1 MLAICLALTFFIKQ
15 NQGDTNRVWI
25 NVGNIKGETGASG
38 RSVNVYKDTSHGQ
51 IIFVG
56 EDTEAII
63 YLSEIKGAKGDT
75 GPAGPV
81 NMTSTLDTT
90 DTTNAVTNS
99 AIATA
104 IEDVVDQIGT
114 ITSAQQSNLTLLGS

>member
-1 MLAICLALTFFIKQ
+1 MSW
-15 NQGDTNRVWI
+15 V
-25 NVGNIKGETGASG
+25 NVGNIKGETGADG
-38 RSVNVYKDTSHGQ
+38 TSVNVYKDTAHGQ

-56 EDTEAII
+56 DDTEATI

-75 GPAGPV
+75 GATGPAGPV
-81 NMTSTLDTT
+81 NMTSILDTT

-104 IEDVVDQIGT
+104 IEDVNNQIGA
-114 ITSAQQSNLTLLGS
+114 ITSAQTANLNLLGS

>member
-1 MLAICLALTFFIKQ
+1 MA
-15 NQGDTNRVWI
+15 WI

-56 EDTEAII
+56 EDTQAII

-81 NMTSTLDTT
+81 NMTSTLDTS

-99 AIATA
+99 AIATEIESIQTA
-104 IEDVVDQIGT
+104 IGN
-114 ITSAQQSNLTLLGS
+114 ITSAKQSNLTLLGS

>member
-1 MLAICLALTFFIKQ
+1 MSC
-15 NQGDTNRVWI
+15 V
-25 NVGNIKGETGASG
+25 NVGNIKGETGADGS
-38 RSVNVYKDTSHGQ
+38 SVNVYKDTAHGQ

-56 EDTEAII
+56 DDTEAVI
-63 YLSEIKGAKGDT
+63 YLSEIKGATGAT

-104 IEDVVDQIGT
+104 IEDVTDQIGT
-114 ITSAQQSNLTLLGS
+114 ITSAQSANLNLLGS

>member
-1 MLAICLALTFFIKQ
+1 MSW
-15 NQGDTNRVWI
+15 V
-25 NVGNIKGETGASG
+25 NVGNIKGETGADG
-38 RSVNVYKDTSHGQ
+38 TSVNVYKDTAHGQ

-56 EDTEAII
+56 DDTEATI

-75 GPAGPV
+75 GATGPAGPV
-81 NMTSTLDTT
+81 NMTSTT

-104 IEDVVDQIGT
+104 IEDVTDQIGA
-114 ITSAQQSNLTLLGS
+114 ITSAQTANLNLLGS

>member
-1 MLAICLALTFFIKQ
+1 MA
-15 NQGDTNRVWI
+15 WI
-25 NVGNIKGETGASG
+25 NVGNIKGETGANG

-56 EDTEAII
+56 EDTQAII

-81 NMTSTLDTT
+81 NLTSTLDTT

-99 AIATA
+99 AIATEIESIQTA
-104 IEDVVDQIGT
+104 IGN

>member
-1 MLAICLALTFFIKQ
+1 MA
-15 NQGDTNRVWI
+15 WI
-25 NVGNIKGETGASG
+25 NVGNLKGETGSSG
-38 RSVNVYKDTSHGQ
+38 RSINVYKDTSHGQ

-56 EDTEAII
+56 EDTQAII
-63 YLSEIKGAKGDT
+63 YLSELKGDTGAT

-81 NMTSTLDTT
+81 NMTSTLDTS

-99 AIATA
+99 AIATEIESIQTA
-104 IEDVVDQIGT
+104 IGN

>member
-1 MLAICLALTFFIKQ
+1 MA
-15 NQGDTNRVWI
+15 WI

-56 EDTEAII
+56 EDTQAII

-81 NMTSTLDTT
+81 NMTSTLDTS

-99 AIATA
+99 AIATEIESIQTA
-104 IEDVVDQIGT
+104 IGN

>member
-1 MLAICLALTFFIKQ
+1 MSW
-15 NQGDTNRVWI
+15 V
-25 NVGNIKGETGASG
+25 NVGNIKGETGADGS
-38 RSVNVYKDTSHGQ
+38 SVNVYKDTAHGQ

-56 EDTEAII
+56 EDTEAVI
-63 YLSEIKGAKGDT
+63 YLSEIKGATGAT

-104 IEDVVDQIGT
+104 IEDVTDQIGT
-114 ITSAQQSNLTLLGS
+114 ITSVQSVNLNLLGS

>member
-1 MLAICLALTFFIKQ
+1 MSW
-15 NQGDTNRVWI
+15 V
-25 NVGNIKGETGASG
+25 NVGNIKGETGANG
-38 RSVNVYKDTSHGQ
+38 TSVNVYKDTAHGQ

-56 EDTEAII
+56 DDTEAVI
-63 YLSEIKGAKGDT
+63 YLSEIKGDTGAT

-104 IEDVVDQIGT
+104 IEDVTDQIGT

>member
-1 MLAICLALTFFIKQ
+1 MA
-15 NQGDTNRVWI
+15 WI

-56 EDTEAII
+56 EDTQAII
-63 YLSEIKGAKGDT
+63 YLTEIKGAKGDT

-81 NMTSTLDTT
+81 NMTSTLDTS

-99 AIATA
+99 AIATEIESIQTA
-104 IEDVVDQIGT
+104 IGN
-114 ITSAQQSNLTLLGS
+114 ITSAQHSNLTLLGS

>member
-1 MLAICLALTFFIKQ
+1 MSW
-15 NQGDTNRVWI
+15 V
-25 NVGNIKGETGASG
+25 NVGNIKGETGADG

-56 EDTEAII
+56 DDTEAVI
-63 YLSEIKGAKGDT
+63 YLSEIGAT

-99 AIATA
+99 AIATT
-104 IEDVVDQIGT
+104 IEDVTDQIGT

>member
-1 MLAICLALTFFIKQ
+1 MSW
-15 NQGDTNRVWI
+15 V
-25 NVGNIKGETGASG
+25 NVGNIKGETGADDS
-38 RSVNVYKDTSHGQ
+38 SVNVYKDTSHGQ

-56 EDTEAII
+56 DDTEAVI
-63 YLSEIKGAKGDT
+63 YLSEIKGAKGDTGAT

-104 IEDVVDQIGT
+104 IEDVTDQIGT
-114 ITSAQQSNLTLLGS
+114 ITSAQSANLNLLGS

>member
-1 MLAICLALTFFIKQ
+1 MA
-15 NQGDTNRVWI
+15 WI

-38 RSVNVYKDTSHGQ
+38 RSVNVYKDTAHGQ

-56 EDTEAII
+56 EDTEVII
-63 YLSEIKGAKGDT
+63 YLSEIKGTKGDTGAT

-81 NMTSTLDTT
+81 NMTSTLDTS